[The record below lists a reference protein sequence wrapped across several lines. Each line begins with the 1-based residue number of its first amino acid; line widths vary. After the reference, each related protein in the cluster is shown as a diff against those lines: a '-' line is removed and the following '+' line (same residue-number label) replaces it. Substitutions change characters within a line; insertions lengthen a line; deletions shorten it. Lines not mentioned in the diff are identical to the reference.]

1 MLRRLTLLVV
11 AVSGLLALQL
21 ASVAQPAPAPA
32 PAVEQASALRIAY
45 SPNESPSLDPH
56 TIRDEFSFR
65 LVAAI
70 YETLYMYAPG
80 SGQGGAAR
88 VVPCLAKDYPQVS
101 EDGLTLTIKIDT
113 SAKFHNSVCFGEAR
127 TRNLKASDFVH
138 SFKRMAVFEE
148 NGMYWMADGLIKGL
162 DEYGETARDEMQYE
176 TTDTKVEGLQ
186 APDDET
192 LVLKLTRPYAP
203 IVTLLA
209 HPTFCAVPKEAI
221 DHFAG
226 QLRERAVG
234 TGPYRL
240 NAVAD
245 EKLYVFKRWDD
256 YRGDKA
262 AFERVV
268 FKQCNF
274 WNEFLDG
281 YKNDTYREI
290 PLWPNYYDRVAKEG
304 EPAGALAGTDTEIIE
319 EDQHGFYFLSF
330 NMQDPLWGAL
340 DEDGRALRRAVS
352 LCLDREEL
360 LTAAGYNPK
369 WATPQPDLFP
379 AGMEFEDAGQGLD
392 FGKHDLKA
400 AKDVLDGSKYKG
412 GIDPATGKALTLR
425 FLTTDA
431 RLYEQIVNGLRSG
444 LKTLGIR
451 LSARYVEGSELRAE
465 VNSADDQLFVS
476 GWFLDYPDPV
486 NFLQLFWSE
495 NAASGKEFNNV
506 ARYNSPDFDKLF
518 LQYEKLQ
525 ATEQNAAKRR
535 ELVTAMAGVI
545 AKDQP
550 ILPLLRQREARLRST
565 KVEWPA
571 LPRRTFND
579 IRFAKGKK

>member
-21 ASVAQPAPAPA
+21 ATVAQPAPAPA
-32 PAVEQASALRIAY
+32 PAVEQPSALRIAY
-45 SPNESPSLDPH
+45 LSNETPSLDPH
-56 TIRDEFSFR
+56 TIRDDLSFR
-65 LVAAI
+65 LVAAV

-80 SGQGGAAR
+80 PGQGGAAR
-88 VVPCLAKDYPQVS
+88 VVPCLAKDYPQLS
-101 EDGLTLTIKIDT
+101 EDGLTVTIKIDT

-138 SFKRMAVFEE
+138 SFKRLAVFEE

-162 DEYGETARDEMQYE
+162 DEYGEAARDQMQYE

-192 LVLKLTRPYAP
+192 LVLKLTRPYGP

-221 DHFAG
+221 DHWG
-226 QLRERAVG
+226 GGLHERAVG

-240 NAVAD
+240 NAVSD
-245 EKLYVFKRWDD
+245 DKLYVFKRWDD
-256 YRGDKA
+256 YRGEKA
-262 AFERVV
+262 AFERITVTE
-268 FKQCNF
+268 CNF
-274 WNEFLDG
+274 WNEFLEG
-281 YKNDTYREI
+281 YKSGVLHEI
-290 PLWPNYYDRVAKEG
+290 PLWPAYYDRVAKDG
-304 EPAGALAGTDTEIIE
+304 KPAGTLAGTDTEVVE
-319 EDQHGFYFLSF
+319 EDQHGFYFMAF

-352 LCLDREEL
+352 LCIDREEL
-360 LTAAGYNPK
+360 LTNAGWNRK
-369 WATPQPDLFP
+369 WSSPQPGLFP
-379 AGMEFEDAGQGLD
+379 AGTEFEDAGQGTD
-392 FGKHDLKA
+392 VAKFDLKA
-400 AKDVLDGSKYKG
+400 AKDVLDGCKYKG

-425 FLTTDA
+425 FVTTDA
-431 RLYEQIVNGLRSG
+431 GFYEQIVNSLRAG

-451 LSARYVEGSELRAE
+451 LDVRYVDTSDLREE
-465 VNSADDQLFVS
+465 VSSSDDQLFTT

-495 NAASGKEFNNV
+495 NAANGKEFNNV
-506 ARYNSPDFDKLF
+506 ARYNSAEFDKLF

-550 ILPLLRQREARLRST
+550 LVPLVRQREARLRST

-579 IRFAKGKK
+579 IRFVKEKK